1 MNTFE
6 EELRRLA
13 EVSAK
18 EFVDQI
24 NKDINLKN
32 KIQNWYQKDYK
43 LEDIGLENLK
53 ITNIYS
59 LQNQQIIIDMI
70 HNKHTVM
77 VCATMGHLLDILK

>member
-32 KIQNWYQKDYK
+32 KIQTWYQKDYK
-43 LEDIGLENLK
+43 LE
-53 ITNIYS
+53 NIKEMGIYHS
-59 LQNQQIIIDMI
+59 KDQLIIINIFQQNKLFMI
-70 HNKHTVM
+70 TT
-77 VCATMGHLLDILK
+77 TMGHLLDILK